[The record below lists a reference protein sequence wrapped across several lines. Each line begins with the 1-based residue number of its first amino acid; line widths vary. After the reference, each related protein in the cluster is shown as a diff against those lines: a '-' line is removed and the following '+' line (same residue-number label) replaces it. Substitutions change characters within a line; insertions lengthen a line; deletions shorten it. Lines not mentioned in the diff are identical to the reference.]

1 MDSRHATIA
10 ATDLP
15 AWEALGRMD
24 DDALPL
30 LGTALLIARDEY
42 PELEAGH
49 YDGVVQGY
57 ADALRSEVDAQDG
70 APARMAVI
78 NRYLFEELGFGGNND
93 AYSDPRNSY
102 LNDVFDR
109 KLGIPIT
116 LAVVQMEIARRLDVP
131 LDGISFPGH
140 FLVRLPVDDGI
151 LVMDPFNKGRS
162 LSVDELRDRI
172 SSHFGGQSPDDGELL
187 HILAPA
193 SHRAILLRM
202 LRNLKALYVD
212 RDDWERV
219 ARSSDRLLKIAPGL
233 GEEIRDRG
241 LAYLKIGHV
250 AGARADLARYLA
262 VQPEAPDVDAVRAL
276 LIEATGKARRL
287 N

>member
-1 MDSRHATIA
+1 MNTHRNA
-10 ATDLP
+10 ATTDMP
-15 AWEALGRMD
+15 AWDALARMD

-42 PELEAGH
+42 PELQAAH
-49 YDGVVQGY
+49 YNAMVQGY
-57 ADALRSEVDAQDG
+57 ADALRPEVQAQDA

-109 KLGIPIT
+109 KLGIPIS

-140 FLVRLPVDDGI
+140 FLVRLPMDDGI
-151 LVMDPFNKGRS
+151 LVMDPYNKGRS
-162 LSVDELRDRI
+162 LSADELRDRV
-172 SSHFGGQSPDDGELL
+172 SSHFGGQSPDDTELM

-193 SHRAILLRM
+193 THRAILLRM
-202 LRNLKALYVD
+202 LRNLKALYVEQ
-212 RDDWERV
+212 DDWERV
-219 ARSSDRLLKIAPGL
+219 ARSADRLLKLAPSL
-233 GEEIRDRG
+233 GEEVRDRG
-241 LAYLKIGHV
+241 LAYLKLGHV
-250 AGARADLARYLA
+250 AGARDDLARYLA
-262 VQPEAPDVDAVRAL
+262 VQPEAPDVEAIRPL
-276 LIEATGKARRL
+276 LIEATGRAQRL

>member
-1 MDSRHATIA
+1 MNIQPDATA
-10 ATDLP
+10 SELP
-15 AWEALGRMD
+15 TWEALARMD

-42 PELEAGH
+42 PELQPAH
-49 YDGVVQGY
+49 YDAVVQGY
-57 ADALRSEVDAQDG
+57 ADALRAEVQAQDA

-78 NRYLFEELGFGGNND
+78 NRYLFDELGFGGNND

-109 KLGIPIT
+109 KLGIPIS

-151 LVMDPFNKGRS
+151 LVMDPYNKGRS
-162 LSVDELRDRI
+162 LSADELRDRV
-172 SSHFGGQSPDDGELL
+172 SAHFGGQTPDDAELL

-193 SHRAILLRM
+193 THRAILMRM

-212 RDDWERV
+212 QDDWERV
-219 ARSSDRLLKIAPGL
+219 ARSADRLLKLAPGL
-233 GEEIRDRG
+233 SEEIRDRG
-241 LAYLKIGHV
+241 LAYLKLGHLT
-250 AGARADLARYLA
+250 GTREDLARYLA
-262 VQPEAPDVDAVRAL
+262 VQPEAPDVEAVHAL
-276 LIEATGKARRL
+276 LIDATGISQRL

>member
-1 MDSRHATIA
+1 MKTQGHPIS
-10 ATDLP
+10 TDLP
-15 AWEALGRMD
+15 TWDTLARLD

-42 PELEAGH
+42 PELQPAH
-49 YDGVVQGY
+49 YDAMVQGY
-57 ADALRSEVDAQDG
+57 ADALRAEVRAQDG

-78 NRYLFEELGFGGNND
+78 NRYLFEELGFGGNNE
-93 AYSDPRNSY
+93 AYTDPRNSY

-109 KLGIPIT
+109 KLGIPIS

-172 SSHFGGQSPDDGELL
+172 SAQFGGQSPDDTELL
-187 HILAPA
+187 HILSPA

-212 RDDWERV
+212 QDDWGRV

-233 GEEIRDRG
+233 GEEVRDRG
-241 LAYLKIGHV
+241 LAYLKMGHIV
-250 AGARADLARYLA
+250 GAREDLARYLA
-262 VQPEAPDVDAVRAL
+262 VQPEAPDVDAVREL
-276 LIEATGKARRL
+276 LIEATGRARRL

>member
-1 MDSRHATIA
+1 MNMQRNATM
-10 ATDLP
+10 TELP
-15 AWEALGRMD
+15 TWDALARMD

-42 PELEAGH
+42 PELQPAH
-49 YDGVVQGY
+49 YDEIVQGY
-57 ADALRSEVDAQDG
+57 ADALRMEVQAQDA

-109 KLGIPIT
+109 KLGIPIS

-162 LSVDELRDRI
+162 LSADELRDRV
-172 SSHFGGQSPDDGELL
+172 SSHFGGQSPDDSELL

-193 SHRAILLRM
+193 THRAILLRM

-212 RDDWERV
+212 QDDWERV
-219 ARSSDRLLKIAPGL
+219 ARSADRLLKLAPGL

-241 LAYLKIGHV
+241 LAYLKLGHV
-250 AGARADLARYLA
+250 AGAREDLARYLA
-262 VQPEAPDVDAVRAL
+262 VQPEAPDVEGVRAL
-276 LIEATGKARRL
+276 LIEATGKAKRL

>member
-1 MDSRHATIA
+1 MTTHRNAA
-10 ATDLP
+10 ATDMP
-15 AWEALGRMD
+15 AWDALARMD

-42 PELEAGH
+42 PELQAAH
-49 YDGVVQGY
+49 YDAMVQGY
-57 ADALRSEVDAQDG
+57 ADALRTEVQAQDA

-78 NRYLFEELGFGGNND
+78 NRYLFEEIGFGGNND

-109 KLGIPIT
+109 KLGIPIS

-140 FLVRLPVDDGI
+140 FLVRLPMDDGI
-151 LVMDPFNKGRS
+151 LVMDPYNKGRS
-162 LSVDELRDRI
+162 LSADELRDRV
-172 SSHFGGQSPDDGELL
+172 SSHFGGQSPDDTELM

-193 SHRAILLRM
+193 THRAILLRM
-202 LRNLKALYVD
+202 LRNLKALYVEQ
-212 RDDWERV
+212 DDWERV
-219 ARSSDRLLKIAPGL
+219 ARSADRLLKLAPSL
-233 GEEIRDRG
+233 GEEVRDRG
-241 LAYLKIGHV
+241 LAYLKLGHV
-250 AGARADLARYLA
+250 AGARNDLAHYLA
-262 VQPEAPDVDAVRAL
+262 VQPEAPDGEAIRAL
-276 LIEATGKARRL
+276 LIEATGRAQRL

>member
-1 MDSRHATIA
+1 MDTQRKAP
-10 ATDLP
+10 DLP
-15 AWEALGRMD
+15 AWDALARMD

-42 PELEAGH
+42 PELQPAH
-49 YDGVVQGY
+49 YDGLVQGY
-57 ADALRSEVDAQDG
+57 ADALREEVLAQDA

-109 KLGIPIT
+109 KLGIPIS
-116 LAVVQMEIARRLDVP
+116 LAVVQMEIAHRLGVP

-140 FLVRLPVDDGI
+140 FLVRLPMDDGI

-162 LSVDELRDRI
+162 LSADELRDRV
-172 SSHFGGQSPDDGELL
+172 SVHFGGQSPDDAELL

-212 RDDWERV
+212 QDDWERV
-219 ARSSDRLLKIAPGL
+219 ARSADRLLKLAPSL
-233 GEEIRDRG
+233 GEEVRDRG
-241 LAYLKIGHV
+241 LAYLKLGHV
-250 AGARADLARYLA
+250 AGAREDFARYLA
-262 VQPEAPDVDAVRAL
+262 VQPEAPDVEAIRGL
-276 LIEATGKARRL
+276 LIEATGKAQRL

>member
-1 MDSRHATIA
+1 MNMQRNATM
-10 ATDLP
+10 TELP
-15 AWEALGRMD
+15 TWDALARMD

-42 PELEAGH
+42 PELQPAH
-49 YDGVVQGY
+49 YDEIVQGY
-57 ADALRSEVDAQDG
+57 ADALRMEVQAQDA

-109 KLGIPIT
+109 KLGIPIS

-151 LVMDPFNKGRS
+151 LVMDPYNKGRS
-162 LSVDELRDRI
+162 LSADELRDRI
-172 SSHFGGQSPDDGELL
+172 SPHFGGQPPDDGQLL

-193 SHRAILLRM
+193 THRMILVRM
-202 LRNLKALYVD
+202 LRNLKALYAE
-212 RDDWERV
+212 REDWERV
-219 ARSSDRLLKIAPGL
+219 ARSVDRLLKLAPDID
-233 GEEIRDRG
+233 EEFRDRG
-241 LAYLKIGHV
+241 LAYLKLGHL
-250 AGARADLARYLA
+250 AGAREDLRRYLA
-262 VQPEAPDVDAVRAL
+262 RQPEADDGDAIRAL
-276 LIEATGKARRL
+276 LVEATAQMPRL

>member
-1 MDSRHATIA
+1 MKTP
-10 ATDLP
+10 TLP
-15 AWEALGRMD
+15 PASELPTWDTLARMD

-42 PELEAGH
+42 PDMQPAH
-49 YDGVVQGY
+49 YDALVHGY
-57 ADALRSEVDAQDG
+57 ADTLRAEVQAQQTTPAKMAL
-70 APARMAVI
+70 I
-78 NRYLFEELGFGGNND
+78 NRYLFDELGFGGNND
-93 AYSDPRNSY
+93 AYDDPRNSY

-109 KLGIPIT
+109 KLGIPIS

-151 LVMDPFNKGRS
+151 LVMDPYNKGRS
-162 LSVDELRDRI
+162 LSADELRDRV
-172 SSHFGGQSPDDGELL
+172 SSHFGGQSPDDAQLL

-202 LRNLKALYVD
+202 LRNLKSLYVAK
-212 RDDWERV
+212 DDWERV
-219 ARSSDRLLKIAPGL
+219 ARSADRMLRIDPAQPD
-233 GEEIRDRG
+233 EIRDRG
-241 LAYLKIGHV
+241 LAYLKLGHN
-250 AGARADLARYLA
+250 AGAREDLTHYLA
-262 VQPEAPDVDAVRAL
+262 AQPEAPDAEVIHALLVDA
-276 LIEATGKARRL
+276 TGTSQKL